1 MDMSNNE
8 FPNEMRTLADFQ
20 AFHRWLD
27 ERKQFDPDIMFNM
40 VLLTAE
46 VGEAAEVLK
55 QIRKKARGL
64 QKRQDVPPTGAMES
78 ALADYR
84 EELGAELAD
93 CLSYIFK
100 LANYCGVDLQEA
112 YPKKMAVNIH
122 RIWHAVDES
131 ID

>member
-1 MDMSNNE
+1 MSDND

-46 VGEAAEVLK
+46 VGEVAEVLK
-55 QIRKKARGL
+55 QVWKKARGL
-64 QKRQDVPPTGAMES
+64 QKRQAAPPDGAMES

-84 EELGAELAD
+84 DELGAELAD

-100 LANYCGVDLQEA
+100 LANYCGIDLQEA
-112 YPKKMAVNIH
+112 YLKKMTVNIH
-122 RIWHAVDES
+122 REWHAPEES
-131 ID
+131 H

>member
-1 MDMSNNE
+1 MPDDE
-8 FPNEMRTLADFQ
+8 FPNQMQTIADFQ

-55 QIRKKARGL
+55 QVWKQAHGL
-64 QKRQDVPPTGAMES
+64 QKRQNNPPGEAMQS
-78 ALADYR
+78 ALANYR
-84 EELGAELAD
+84 DELGAELAD

-100 LANYCGVDLQEA
+100 LANYCGIDLQEA
-112 YPKKMAVNIH
+112 YLQKMAVNIH
-122 RIWHAVDES
+122 RNWHT
-131 ID
+131 